1 MNPFSCWCPGGGL
14 SERAKA
20 NGPRYSVQLHREN
33 KHDADI
39 NTVVDVRKHNLE
51 GAIAQARHYM
61 PAPPKRESNG
71 KGAIEVARMERRR
84 AVWDKPRYWPSAW
97 FDPKTVV
104 PPQTYDGACHT
115 PPVPKCSH
123 PEHKAGILA
132 PPCVSTAVDIPE
144 PEPTVR
150 MIGHTGSEATPTE
163 VKRRF
168 EYADVVMAY
177 GEFSAARKMTNI
189 AWAKVYKQG
198 SVYVTEYGFNGHCPK
213 LLTLRDARTPRSR
226 YKTKR

>member
-1 MNPFSCWCPGGGL
+1 M
-14 SERAKA
+14 SERTKA

-115 PPVPKCSH
+115 PD
-123 PEHKAGILA
+123 L
-132 PPCVSTAVDIPE
+132 PE
-144 PEPTVR
+144 PEEPATQL
-150 MIGHTGSEATPTE
+150 IGKTGSEATPVE
-163 VKRRF
+163 VRRRF
-168 EYADVVMAY
+168 EYPDVVMAY
-177 GEFSAARKMTNI
+177 GEFSAARKMTNV

-198 SVYVTEYGFNGHCPK
+198 DVYVTEYGFNGHCPK

-226 YKTKR
+226 YKTRR